1 VYNFVT
7 VVGNVGDSPR
17 RSNLASGPVTNFRMA
32 STPRRYDAASQ
43 GWVDG
48 RTLWVDVECWGN
60 LSGNV
65 AASISKGD
73 SVIVCGQ
80 LLMSEWESDDGKR
93 SKIRI
98 KAQAVGPNL
107 DKGRATFTRDRSAP
121 RGTEPAD
128 VNSAESFESGP
139 FGSDP
144 DQAFPTSVEELEA
157 GRDYEVEGEA
167 LDMDDADLPREP
179 AHA

>member
-1 VYNFVT
+1 
-7 VVGNVGDSPR
+7 
-17 RSNLASGPVTNFRMA
+17 
-32 STPRRYDAASQ
+32 
-43 GWVDG
+43 
-48 RTLWVDVECWGN
+48 
-60 LSGNV
+60 
-65 AASISKGD
+65 
-73 SVIVCGQ
+73 VIVCGQ

-128 VNSAESFESGP
+128 VESFESGP

>member
-1 VYNFVT
+1 MPRRIRRPARHLSVHRRARLPQIVRTTPAGSRPPPRWTHGGVRSTSPSPRRSTVYNFVT

-73 SVIVCGQ
+73 PVIVCGQ
-80 LLMSEWESDDGKR
+80 LLMSEWESD
-93 SKIRI
+93 
-98 KAQAVGPNL
+98 
-107 DKGRATFTRDRSAP
+107 
-121 RGTEPAD
+121 
-128 VNSAESFESGP
+128 
-139 FGSDP
+139 
-144 DQAFPTSVEELEA
+144 
-157 GRDYEVEGEA
+157 
-167 LDMDDADLPREP
+167 
-179 AHA
+179 

>member
-1 VYNFVT
+1 MYNFVT
-7 VVGNVGDSPR
+7 VVGNVGDSPG

-48 RTLWVDVECWGN
+48 RTLWVDVECWGH

-73 SVIVCGQ
+73 PVIVSGQ

-107 DKGRATFTRDRSAP
+107 DKGRATFTRDRSAARSNDP
-121 RGTEPAD
+121 GD
-128 VNSAESFESGP
+128 VASSGSVGPGP
-139 FGSDP
+139 FGPDP
-144 DQAFPTSVEELEA
+144 DEACVTSVEELEA

-167 LDMDDADLPREP
+167 LDAEDADLSREP